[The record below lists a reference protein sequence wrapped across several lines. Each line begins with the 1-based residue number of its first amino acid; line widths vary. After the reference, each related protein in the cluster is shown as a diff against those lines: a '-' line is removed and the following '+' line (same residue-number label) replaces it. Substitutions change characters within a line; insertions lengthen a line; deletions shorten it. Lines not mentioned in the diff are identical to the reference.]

1 MNEKPSEYS
10 FDEIELGM
18 QKSFK
23 VDISKN
29 MLDVF
34 GRDTG
39 DYNPLHMSEEY
50 ASSTSFKKRV
60 CSGMFLASFFSRLV
74 GMYLPGKHALHIS
87 QSLNFVNPCFIGE
100 TITVEGKVIDKSP
113 ATKIIKLETTIT
125 NESGK
130 RIIDGKAQVIVRDD
144 RKFRNRNR
152 YY

>member
-1 MNEKPSEYS
+1 MSEKPSEYS
-10 FDEIELGM
+10 FDEIEIGM
-18 QKSFK
+18 QKNFQ
-23 VDISKN
+23 VNISEN
-29 MLDVF
+29 MLNEF
-34 GRDTG
+34 GRNTG
-39 DYNPLHMSEEY
+39 DYNPLHMNEEY

-60 CSGMFLASFFSRLV
+60 CSGMFLSSFFSRLV

-144 RKFRNRNR
+144 
-152 YY
+152 

>member
-1 MNEKPSEYS
+1 MSEKPSEYS

-23 VDISKN
+23 VAISKN

-34 GRDTG
+34 GHYTG

-60 CSGMFLASFFSRLV
+60 CSGMFLSSFFSRLV

-100 TITVEGKVIDKSP
+100 TITVEGKVIDKSS

-144 RKFRNRNR
+144 
-152 YY
+152 

>member
-1 MNEKPSEYS
+1 MELIWMSEKPSEYS

-23 VDISKN
+23 VNISEN
-29 MLDVF
+29 MLNEF
-34 GRDTG
+34 GRSTE
-39 DYNPLHMSEEY
+39 DYNPLHMNEKY
-50 ASSTSFKKRV
+50 AASTSFKKRV
-60 CSGMFLASFFSRLV
+60 CSGMFLSSFFSRLV
-74 GMYLPGKHALHIS
+74 GMYLPGKHALHMS

-100 TITVEGKVIDKSP
+100 TVTVEGKVIDKSA

-144 RKFRNRNR
+144 
-152 YY
+152 

>member
-1 MNEKPSEYS
+1 MVLIWMDKKISEYS
-10 FDEIELGM
+10 FDDIEIGM
-18 QKSFK
+18 QKNFQ
-23 VDISKN
+23 VFISEN

-39 DYNPLHMSEEY
+39 DYNPLHMNKKY

-60 CSGMFLASFFSRLV
+60 CSGMFLSSFFSRLV

-100 TITVEGKVIDKSP
+100 MITVEGKVVDKSP

-144 RKFRNRNR
+144 
-152 YY
+152 

>member
-1 MNEKPSEYS
+1 MSEKPSEYS

-34 GRDTG
+34 GRETG

-60 CSGMFLASFFSRLV
+60 CSGMFLSSFFSRLV

-100 TITVEGKVIDKSP
+100 MITVEGKVIDKSP

-144 RKFRNRNR
+144 
-152 YY
+152 

>member
-1 MNEKPSEYS
+1 MSEKPSEYS
-10 FDEIELGM
+10 FDEIEIGM

-23 VDISKN
+23 IFISEDY
-29 MLDVF
+29 LDDF
-34 GRDTG
+34 AKLSG
-39 DYNPLHMSEEY
+39 DDNPLHMNEEY

-60 CSGMFLASFFSRLV
+60 CSGMFLSSFFSRLV
-74 GMYLPGKHALHIS
+74 GMYLPGKHALYIS

-100 TITVEGKVIDKSP
+100 MITVEGKVVDKSP

-144 RKFRNRNR
+144 
-152 YY
+152 

>member
-60 CSGMFLASFFSRLV
+60 CSGMFLSSFFSRLV

-144 RKFRNRNR
+144 
-152 YY
+152 

>member
-1 MNEKPSEYS
+1 MSEKPSEYS

-23 VDISKN
+23 VNISKN

-60 CSGMFLASFFSRLV
+60 CSGMFLSSFFSRLV

-125 NESGK
+125 DKSNK
-130 RIIDGKAQVIVRDD
+130 RIIDGEARVIIRDD
-144 RKFRNRNR
+144 
-152 YY
+152 

>member
-1 MNEKPSEYS
+1 MDEKPSEYS

-23 VDISKN
+23 VDISED
-29 MLDVF
+29 MLDDF
-34 GRDTG
+34 AKLSG
-39 DYNPLHMSEEY
+39 DDNPLHTNEEY

-113 ATKIIKLETTIT
+113 ATKIIKLEMI
-125 NESGK
+125 GDYHQ
-130 RIIDGKAQVIVRDD
+130 RI
-144 RKFRNRNR
+144 
-152 YY
+152 

>member
-1 MNEKPSEYS
+1 MSEKPSEYS

-23 VDISKN
+23 VNISEN
-29 MLDVF
+29 MLNEF
-34 GRDTG
+34 GRSTE
-39 DYNPLHMSEEY
+39 DYNPLHMNEKY

-60 CSGMFLASFFSRLV
+60 CSGMFLSSFFSRLV
-74 GMYLPGKHALHIS
+74 GMYLPGKHALHMS

-100 TITVEGKVIDKSP
+100 TVTVEGKVIDKSA

-144 RKFRNRNR
+144 
-152 YY
+152 

>member
-1 MNEKPSEYS
+1 MSEKPSEYS

-23 VDISKN
+23 VKISEN
-29 MLDVF
+29 MLNVF
-34 GRDTG
+34 GRSTE
-39 DYNPLHMSEEY
+39 DYNPLHMNEKY

-60 CSGMFLASFFSRLV
+60 CSGMFLSSFFSRLV

-144 RKFRNRNR
+144 
-152 YY
+152 

>member
-1 MNEKPSEYS
+1 MSEKPSEYS
-10 FDEIELGM
+10 FDEIEIGM
-18 QKSFK
+18 QKNFQ
-23 VDISKN
+23 VFISEN

-39 DYNPLHMSEEY
+39 DYNPLHMNKKY

-60 CSGMFLASFFSRLV
+60 CSGMFLSSFFSRLV

-100 TITVEGKVIDKSP
+100 TVTVEGKVIDKSA

-144 RKFRNRNR
+144 
-152 YY
+152 

>member
-1 MNEKPSEYS
+1 MSEKPSEYS

-23 VDISKN
+23 VNISEN
-29 MLDVF
+29 MLNEF
-34 GRDTG
+34 GRNTE
-39 DYNPLHMSEEY
+39 DYNPLHMNEKY

-60 CSGMFLASFFSRLV
+60 CSGMFLSSFFSRLV
-74 GMYLPGKHALHIS
+74 GMYLPGKHALHMS

-100 TITVEGKVIDKSP
+100 TITVEGKVIDKSA

-144 RKFRNRNR
+144 
-152 YY
+152 

>member
-1 MNEKPSEYS
+1 
-10 FDEIELGM
+10 M

-144 RKFRNRNR
+144 
-152 YY
+152 

>member
-1 MNEKPSEYS
+1 MSEKPSEYS
-10 FDEIELGM
+10 FDEIEIGM
-18 QKSFK
+18 QKNFK
-23 VDISKN
+23 VNISEN
-29 MLDVF
+29 MLNEF
-34 GRDTG
+34 GRNTE
-39 DYNPLHMSEEY
+39 DYNPLHMNEKY

-60 CSGMFLASFFSRLV
+60 CSGMFLSSFFSRLV

-113 ATKIIKLETTIT
+113 ATKIIKLETTTT

-144 RKFRNRNR
+144 
-152 YY
+152 

>member
-1 MNEKPSEYS
+1 MTEKPSEYS

-29 MLDVF
+29 MLDAF

-39 DYNPLHMSEEY
+39 DHNPLHMSEEY

-60 CSGMFLASFFSRLV
+60 CSGMFLSSFFSRLV

-100 TITVEGKVIDKSP
+100 MITVEGKVIDKSP

-144 RKFRNRNR
+144 
-152 YY
+152 

>member
-1 MNEKPSEYS
+1 MSEKPSEYS

-60 CSGMFLASFFSRLV
+60 CSGMFLSSFFSRLV

-125 NESGK
+125 NESG
-130 RIIDGKAQVIVRDD
+130 
-144 RKFRNRNR
+144 
-152 YY
+152 

>member
-1 MNEKPSEYS
+1 MSEKPSEYS
-10 FDEIELGM
+10 FDEIEIGM
-18 QKSFK
+18 QKNFK
-23 VDISKN
+23 VNISEN
-29 MLDVF
+29 MLNEF
-34 GRDTG
+34 GRNTE
-39 DYNPLHMSEEY
+39 DYNPLHMNEKY

-60 CSGMFLASFFSRLV
+60 CSGMFLSSFFSRLV

-130 RIIDGKAQVIVRDD
+130 RVIDGKARVIVRDD
-144 RKFRNRNR
+144 
-152 YY
+152 

>member
-1 MNEKPSEYS
+1 MSEKPSEYS

-60 CSGMFLASFFSRLV
+60 CSGMFLASFFSRIV

-100 TITVEGKVIDKSP
+100 MITVEGRVIDKSP

-144 RKFRNRNR
+144 
-152 YY
+152 

>member
-60 CSGMFLASFFSRLV
+60 CSGMFLSSFFSRLV

-100 TITVEGKVIDKSP
+100 TITVEGKVIDKSL

-144 RKFRNRNR
+144 
-152 YY
+152 

>member
-1 MNEKPSEYS
+1 MSEKPSEYS

-23 VDISKN
+23 VDISEN
-29 MLDVF
+29 MLDAF

-39 DYNPLHMSEEY
+39 DHNPLHMSEEY

-60 CSGMFLASFFSRLV
+60 CSGMFLSSFFSRLV

-100 TITVEGKVIDKSP
+100 TITVEGKVIDKSL

-130 RIIDGKAQVIVRDD
+130 RIIDGNAQVIVRDD
-144 RKFRNRNR
+144 
-152 YY
+152 

>member
-1 MNEKPSEYS
+1 MSEKPSEYS

-60 CSGMFLASFFSRLV
+60 CSGMFLSSFFSRLV

-125 NESGK
+125 NELGK

-144 RKFRNRNR
+144 
-152 YY
+152 

>member
-1 MNEKPSEYS
+1 MSEKPSEYS
-10 FDEIELGM
+10 FDEIKLGM

-23 VDISKN
+23 VFISEN

-39 DYNPLHMSEEY
+39 DYNPLHMNEKY

-60 CSGMFLASFFSRLV
+60 CSGMFLSSFFSRLV
-74 GMYLPGKHALHIS
+74 GMYLPGKHALHMS

-100 TITVEGKVIDKSP
+100 TITVEGKVIGKSV

-144 RKFRNRNR
+144 
-152 YY
+152 

>member
-1 MNEKPSEYS
+1 MSEKPSEYS

-39 DYNPLHMSEEY
+39 DYNPLQMSEEY

-144 RKFRNRNR
+144 
-152 YY
+152 

>member
-1 MNEKPSEYS
+1 MSEKPSEYS

-60 CSGMFLASFFSRLV
+60 CSGMFLASFFSRIV

-144 RKFRNRNR
+144 
-152 YY
+152 

>member
-1 MNEKPSEYS
+1 MSEKPSEYS

-60 CSGMFLASFFSRLV
+60 CSGMFLSSFFSRLV

-130 RIIDGKAQVIVRDD
+130 RIIDGKARVVVRDD
-144 RKFRNRNR
+144 
-152 YY
+152 

>member
-1 MNEKPSEYS
+1 MSEKPSEYS

-18 QKSFK
+18 QKRFK

-100 TITVEGKVIDKSP
+100 TITVGGKVIDKSP

-144 RKFRNRNR
+144 
-152 YY
+152 

>member
-1 MNEKPSEYS
+1 MSEKPSEYS

-23 VDISKN
+23 VEISEN
-29 MLDVF
+29 MLNEF
-34 GRDTG
+34 GRSTE
-39 DYNPLHMSEEY
+39 DYNPLHMNEKY

-60 CSGMFLASFFSRLV
+60 CSGMFLSSFFSRLV

-144 RKFRNRNR
+144 
-152 YY
+152 

>member
-1 MNEKPSEYS
+1 MSEKPSEYS
-10 FDEIELGM
+10 FDEIEIGM
-18 QKSFK
+18 QKNFQ
-23 VDISKN
+23 VFISEN

-39 DYNPLHMSEEY
+39 DYNPLHMNKKY

-60 CSGMFLASFFSRLV
+60 CSGMFLSSFFSRLV

-130 RIIDGKAQVIVRDD
+130 SIIDGKAQVIVRDD
-144 RKFRNRNR
+144 
-152 YY
+152 

>member
-1 MNEKPSEYS
+1 MSEKPSEYS

-34 GRDTG
+34 GRDSG

-87 QSLNFVNPCFIGE
+87 QSLTFVNPCFIGE

-144 RKFRNRNR
+144 
-152 YY
+152 

>member
-1 MNEKPSEYS
+1 MSEKPSEYS

-23 VDISKN
+23 VNISKN

-60 CSGMFLASFFSRLV
+60 CSGMFLSSFFSRLV

-100 TITVEGKVIDKSP
+100 TITVEGKVIDKSA

-130 RIIDGKAQVIVRDD
+130 RVIDGKARVIVRDD
-144 RKFRNRNR
+144 
-152 YY
+152 

>member
-1 MNEKPSEYS
+1 MTEKPSEYS

-29 MLDVF
+29 MLDAF

-39 DYNPLHMSEEY
+39 DHNPLHMSEEY

-60 CSGMFLASFFSRLV
+60 CSGMFLSSFFSRLV

-144 RKFRNRNR
+144 
-152 YY
+152 